1 MNADRD
7 LPEVPVFSWDQVES
21 FLASPLP
28 LQRKFLES
36 LPFREREPWIHLLE
50 KDSRKGRQNL
60 ASLLRRQE
68 VAERLL
74 LQRFRELRDF
84 DRERA
89 KGRILAGVD
98 EVGRGPLAGPVT
110 AAAVVLP
117 RDFPAPGLDDSKK
130 LSSAAREK
138 WAEKIRKEALAW
150 AIADL
155 SAAEIDR
162 VGIRRAVDHVMRE
175 AVLQLPLQPELLL
188 VDGKH
193 CPSGLPP
200 AEAHVGGD
208 RRSLSI
214 AAASVLAKVHRD
226 RWMKSVSL
234 EYPDY
239 GFDSHKG
246 YGSASHEDAIR
257 LHGPCPIH
265 RRSFLGRILK
275 EESARSSRKTRGE
288 DGGEFPGDDR
298 SCHPLKEPGR
308 GSPRD

>member
-1 MNADRD
+1 MNIDRD
-7 LPEVPVFSWDQVES
+7 LPEVPVFSWDKPES

-28 LQRKFLES
+28 LQRKYLES
-36 LPFREREPWIHLLE
+36 LPFEEREPWILLLE
-50 KDSRKGRQNL
+50 KDPRKGRQNL

-68 VAERLL
+68 AGERLL

-84 DRERA
+84 DRDRA

-110 AAAVVLP
+110 AAAVILP
-117 RDFPAPGLDDSKK
+117 RDFHAPGLDDSKK
-130 LSSAAREK
+130 LGPAAREK
-138 WAEKIRKEALAW
+138 WAEEIRKEALAW

-155 SAAEIDR
+155 PAGEIDR
-162 VGIRRAVDHVMRE
+162 VGIRKAVDHVMRE
-175 AVLQLPLQPELLL
+175 AVMQLPLQPELLL
-188 VDGKH
+188 VDGNH

-200 AEAHVGGD
+200 SEAHVGGD

-226 RWMKSVSL
+226 RWMKSISL
-234 EYPDY
+234 QYPDY

-246 YGSASHEDAIR
+246 YGSSSHEDAIR

-265 RRSFLGRILK
+265 RRSFLGRIL
-275 EESARSSRKTRGE
+275 EEKSSRSSRKARGE
-288 DGGEFPGDDR
+288 DGRELSGDDR
-298 SCHPLKEPGR
+298 PCHSLKEPDR